1 VKFGPVPVDEAL
13 GGIAAHSVRA
23 GAAFI
28 RKGTRL
34 GAEEIAQLKGAG
46 VREIVA
52 ARLDPGDV
60 HEDEA
65 AHRLAAAIAGPLVAP
80 ERPFTGRSNLH
91 AEKGGVLVVDRAAID
106 ALNRIDPS
114 LTVATLPAYA
124 VVKAGQMVATVK
136 VIPFAT
142 PAAALAKAEK
152 LARAMPPVRVAEFTP
167 KTVGVVSTMLP
178 TLKPSVMEKTRAL
191 LEKRL
196 AVGGAEVSEE
206 LRVQHEIGAVVDALK
221 ALKEAGNDLLIVFGA
236 SAVVDARDVIP
247 AAIVEAGGAVRQLG
261 MPVDPGNLLVL
272 GDLDG
277 TPVIGAPG
285 CARSPK
291 ENGFD
296 WVLDRYLA
304 GLDVSWEDITGMGV
318 GGLLMEIES
327 RPQPRATPSGGEK
340 RIAAVILAA
349 GQSRRMGGPNKL
361 LAKVREKPLVAIA
374 AEAALRSHAKPV
386 VVVTGHNPDA
396 IRSAL
401 GNAAVRFVH
410 NPAYAD
416 GLSTSLR
423 AGISSLPADVD
434 GAVVLLADMPRVTAA
449 MINKLI
455 DALKPEEGA
464 AIIVPTFKGQRGNPV
479 LWARKYFADLAG
491 TRGDTGGRD
500 LIAANR
506 IAVREVELGEA
517 AAIDLDTPEALKA
530 EGGVFAEG

>member
-1 VKFGPVPVDEAL
+1 VKFGTVPVDDAL
-13 GGIAAHSVRA
+13 GGIVAHSVRA
-23 GAAFI
+23 GATFI

-34 GAEEIAQLKGAG
+34 GEDEIARLKSAG
-46 VREIVA
+46 VHEIVA
-52 ARLDPGDV
+52 ARLEPGDV

-65 AHRLAAAIAGPLVAP
+65 AHRLAAAIAGPLVAA

-91 AEKGGVLVVDRAAID
+91 AEKAGVLVVDRAAID
-106 ALNRIDPS
+106 ALNRVDPS
-114 LTVATLPAYA
+114 LTVATLPEFAA
-124 VVKAGQMVATVK
+124 VEARQMVATVK
-136 VIPFAT
+136 VIPFAV

-152 LARAMPPVRVAEFTP
+152 LARAKPPVRVAAFEP
-167 KTVGVVSTMLP
+167 KSVGVVSTMLP
-178 TLKPSVMEKTRAL
+178 SLKPSVMEKTRAL

-196 AVGGAEVSEE
+196 APAGARVSEE
-206 LRVQHEIGAVVDALK
+206 RRVQHDTAAVAEALK

-247 AAIVEAGGAVRQLG
+247 AAIVAAGGAVRQLG

-296 WVLDRYLA
+296 WVLRRYLA
-304 GLDVSWEDITGMGV
+304 NLDVTWEDITGMGV
-318 GGLLMEIES
+318 GGLLMEIDS
-327 RPQPRATPSGGEK
+327 RPQPRATPSAGEK

-349 GQSRRMGGPNKL
+349 GESRRMGGPNKL
-361 LAKVREKPLVAIA
+361 LARVREKPLVRIA
-374 AEAALRSHAKPV
+374 AEAALRSRAKPV
-386 VVVTGHNPDA
+386 VVVTGHDAEA
-396 IRSAL
+396 IRRTL
-401 GNAAVRFVH
+401 DKLAVRFVH
-410 NPAYAD
+410 NPAYAE

-423 AGISSLPADVD
+423 AGISSLGPEVD

-449 MINKLI
+449 TIDRLI
-455 DALKPEEGA
+455 EAFQPEEGA
-464 AIIVPTFKGQRGNPV
+464 AIVVPTVNGRRGNPV
-479 LWARKYFADLAG
+479 LWGRKYFADLASI
-491 TRGDTGGRD
+491 RGDTGGRD

-506 IAVREVELGEA
+506 IAVREIEIGEA
-517 AAIDLDTPEALKA
+517 AAVDLDTPEALRA

>member
-1 VKFGPVPVDEAL
+1 VKFGSVPVDEAL
-13 GGIAAHSVRA
+13 GGIAAHSVKA
-23 GAAFI
+23 GATFI

-34 GAEEIAQLKGAG
+34 GADEIARLKAAG

-65 AHRLAAAIAGPLVAP
+65 AQRLAAAIAGPLATP

-91 AEKGGVLVVDRAAID
+91 AEKAGVLVVDRATID
-106 ALNRIDPS
+106 ALNRIDPA
-114 LTVATLPAYA
+114 LTVATLPEYA
-124 VVKAGQMVATVK
+124 VVEPGQMVATVK
-136 VIPFAT
+136 IIPFAA
-142 PAAALAKAEK
+142 PASALAKAEK
-152 LARAMPPVRVAEFTP
+152 LARAMPPVRVAAFSP
-167 KTVGVVSTMLP
+167 KSVGVVSTMLP
-178 TLKPSVMEKTRAL
+178 SLKPSVMEKTRAL

-196 AVGGAEVSEE
+196 APAGAEVSEE
-206 LRVQHEIGAVVDALK
+206 RRVQHDTEAVADALK
-221 ALKEAGNDLLIVFGA
+221 ALKEAGNDLLVVFGA

-247 AAIVEAGGAVRQLG
+247 AGIVAAGGAVRQLG

-349 GQSRRMGGPNKL
+349 GESRRMGGPNKL
-361 LAKVREKPLVAIA
+361 LAKVREKPLVGIA
-374 AEAALRSHAKPV
+374 AEAALRSRAKPV
-386 VVVTGHNPDA
+386 VVVTGHNADA
-396 IRSAL
+396 IRGAL
-401 GNAAVRFVH
+401 DKAAVRFVH

-423 AGISSLPADVD
+423 AGISSLGPEID

-449 MINKLI
+449 MIDRLI
-455 DALKPEEGA
+455 EAFQPEEGA
-464 AIIVPTFKGQRGNPV
+464 AIIVPTVKGKRGNPV
-479 LWARKYFADLAG
+479 LWARKYFADLANA
-491 TRGDTGGRD
+491 RGDTGGRD

-506 IAVREVELGEA
+506 IAVREVEIGEA
-517 AAIDLDTPEALKA
+517 AAVDLDTPEALKA
-530 EGGVFAEG
+530 EGGVFAKG

>member
-1 VKFGPVPVDEAL
+1 
-13 GGIAAHSVRA
+13 
-23 GAAFI
+23 
-28 RKGTRL
+28 
-34 GAEEIAQLKGAG
+34 
-46 VREIVA
+46 
-52 ARLDPGDV
+52 
-60 HEDEA
+60 
-65 AHRLAAAIAGPLVAP
+65 
-80 ERPFTGRSNLH
+80 
-91 AEKGGVLVVDRAAID
+91 
-106 ALNRIDPS
+106 
-114 LTVATLPAYA
+114 
-124 VVKAGQMVATVK
+124 
-136 VIPFAT
+136 
-142 PAAALAKAEK
+142 
-152 LARAMPPVRVAEFTP
+152 
-167 KTVGVVSTMLP
+167 
-178 TLKPSVMEKTRAL
+178 
-191 LEKRL
+191 
-196 AVGGAEVSEE
+196 
-206 LRVQHEIGAVVDALK
+206 
-221 ALKEAGNDLLIVFGA
+221 VFGA

-327 RPQPRATPSGGEK
+327 RPQPRATPSSGDK

-361 LAKVREKPLVAIA
+361 LAMVRGKPLVAIA
-374 AEAALRSHAKPV
+374 AEAALRSGAKPV
-386 VVVTGHNPDA
+386 VVVTGHNADA
-396 IRSAL
+396 IRGAL
-401 GNAAVRFVH
+401 GKAAVRFVH

-423 AGISSLPADVD
+423 AGISSLGPEVD
-434 GAVVLLADMPRVTAA
+434 GAVVLLADMPRVTAS
-449 MINKLI
+449 MIDKLI
-455 DALKPEEGA
+455 EAFQPGEGA
-464 AIIVPTFKGQRGNPV
+464 AIIVPTIKGRRGNPV
-479 LWARKYFADLAG
+479 LWARKYFADLAA

-506 IAVREVELGEA
+506 IAVKEVEMGEA
-517 AAIDLDTPEALKA
+517 AAVDLDTPEALKA